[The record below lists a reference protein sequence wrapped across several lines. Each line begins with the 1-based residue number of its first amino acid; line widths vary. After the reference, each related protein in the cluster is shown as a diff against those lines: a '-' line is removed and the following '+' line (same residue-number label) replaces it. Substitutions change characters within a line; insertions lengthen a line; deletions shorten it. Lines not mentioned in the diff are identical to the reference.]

1 MSVGKCRKQMDHVL
15 DMKKPMECCP
25 WQSSTRRMG
34 PPEGTL
40 RCQKSP
46 SNQYFQRGSHNMVD
60 PASSL
65 RNRVP
70 FAVYMLTAVMSLAG
84 WSDPDSMNAARNSPS
99 VSPPF
104 VTIWSDTE
112 IAPALSPQLK
122 GVNRLKVKRSLY
134 SHGHF

>member
-1 MSVGKCRKQMDHVL
+1 
-15 DMKKPMECCP
+15 
-25 WQSSTRRMG
+25 
-34 PPEGTL
+34 
-40 RCQKSP
+40 
-46 SNQYFQRGSHNMVD
+46 MVD

-65 RNRVP
+65 RNWVT

-84 WSDPDSMNAARNSPS
+84 WGDPDSMNAARNSPS
-99 VSPPF
+99 VSPLF

-122 GVNRLKVKRSLY
+122 GVSGIKVKRSLY